1 MNPFATIP
9 IEERYSDFHRRFPA
23 LNLIGNTRMVEIL
36 CFKDELPEIRVY
48 VKAEYTNPGGS
59 LKDRPV
65 RRMLLEAMISGQVG
79 NGRVVLDSSS
89 GNAGIAYAMLG
100 AMMDLPVQIV
110 VPGNASRERK
120 MRIQAHGAR
129 LVQTDPL

>member
-9 IEERYSDFHRRFPA
+9 IEERYSEFHKRFPA

-36 CFKDELPEIRVY
+36 CFKDELPDVSIY

-65 RRMLLEAMISGQVG
+65 RRMLLEALIQGRIGKGQ
-79 NGRVVLDSSS
+79 VVLDSSS
-89 GNAGIAYAMLG
+89 GNAGIACAMLG
-100 AMMDLPVQIV
+100 ARMHVPVQSV
-110 VPGNASRERK
+110 VTGTASRWLK
-120 MRIQAHGAR
+120 
-129 LVQTDPL
+129 

>member
-9 IEERYSDFHRRFPA
+9 IEERYSEFHKRYPA

-36 CFKDELPEIRVY
+36 CFKEELPEVQIY
-48 VKAEYTNPGGS
+48 AKAEYTNPGGS

-65 RRMLLEAMISGQVG
+65 RRMLLEALIEGKIGKGQ
-79 NGRVVLDSSS
+79 VVLDSSS
-89 GNAGIAYAMLG
+89 GNAGIAVPIVG
-100 AMMDLPVQIV
+100 TMMNLPITIV

-120 MRIQAHGAR
+120 MRIRAHGAK
-129 LVQTDPL
+129 